1 MAATF
6 HQALTT
12 KDWALMRTVM
22 SPDVTWSLPGD
33 NMISGPADGV
43 EAVIARADLI
53 AGYGLA
59 FTLEHVLLSRTNM
72 ALALHNTANR
82 DGLVLDEHLA
92 TVCTLAEGK
101 IVEIKTYLS
110 DLDMMNAF
118 FALPPA
124 QG

>member
-1 MAATF
+1 
-6 HQALTT
+6 
-12 KDWALMRTVM
+12 MRTVM
-22 SPDVTWSLPGD
+22 TADVTWSLPGD
-33 NMISGPADGV
+33 NSISGPANGV

-53 AGYGLA
+53 SSYGLT

-72 ALALHNTANR
+72 ALALHNTASR

-101 IVEIKTYLS
+101 IVEIETYLS

-124 QG
+124 EG